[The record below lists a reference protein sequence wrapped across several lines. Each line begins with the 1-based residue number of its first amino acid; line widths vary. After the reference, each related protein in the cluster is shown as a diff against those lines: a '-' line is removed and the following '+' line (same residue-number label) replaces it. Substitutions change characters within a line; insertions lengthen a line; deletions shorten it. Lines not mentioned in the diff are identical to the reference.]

1 MKSDMR
7 GDPRD
12 EPAPSQS
19 AGRDA
24 SPAVPGLYVHVPFCK
39 TKCPYCDFYS
49 IVSGVTPGE
58 WLTAL
63 SVEAERARG
72 AFAPFDTIYI
82 GGGTPSLLSAAEV
95 ESLFASVRGA
105 FVVAPG
111 AEVTLEANPDDV
123 TPGKLAAWREL
134 GVNRLSL
141 GIQSFDDAELAFLRR
156 RHDARAARAAIELA
170 REAGFGNVGI
180 DLIYGFEGQSLA
192 SWGRT
197 LATALEAAPEHLSC
211 YQLSIEPRTEF
222 GRMRERG
229 EFRAMDEESQ
239 RRFFIRTSETLRS
252 AGYVHYEISNY
263 AREDALASR
272 HNSKYWRHAPYLG
285 LGPSAHSFKG
295 GRRWW
300 NVRSVR
306 GYCDA
311 LADGGS
317 AVEGEETLTAEQ
329 LDLEA
334 LYLGFRTRGGVPLEA
349 LRAFP
354 NWRTALDSLVLESLV
369 AVRGDRVV
377 PTIEG
382 FLVADRL
389 PLAFVEWHE

>member
-1 MKSDMR
+1 MR
-7 GDPRD
+7 D
-12 EPAPSQS
+12 
-19 AGRDA
+19 DA
-24 SPAVPGLYVHVPFCK
+24 AHEAPGLYVHVPFCK

-49 IVSGVTPGE
+49 IVSGATPGE
-58 WLTAL
+58 LLAAL
-63 SVEAERARG
+63 PVEAERARG
-72 AFAPFDTIYI
+72 VFAPFDTLYI
-82 GGGTPSLLSAAEV
+82 GGGTPSLLSTAEI
-95 ESLFASVRGA
+95 ESLFASIRGA
-105 FVVAPG
+105 FVFAPG
-111 AEVTLEANPDDV
+111 VEVTLEANPDDV
-123 TPGKLAAWREL
+123 TREKLAAWREL

-141 GIQSFDDAELAFLRR
+141 GIQSFEDAELRFLRR
-156 RHDARAARAAIELA
+156 RHDARAARGAIDLA

-180 DLIYGFEGQSLA
+180 DLIYGLEGQSLV
-192 SWGRT
+192 SWART
-197 LATALEAAPEHLSC
+197 LAAALETAPEHLSC

-229 EFRAMDEESQ
+229 ELRAICEEAQ
-239 RRFFIRTSETLRS
+239 RELFIRTSETLRA

-263 AREDALASR
+263 ARGDALVSR

-285 LGPSAHSFKG
+285 LGPSAHSFKD

-311 LADGGS
+311 LGGGAS
-317 AVEGEETLTAEQ
+317 PIEGEETLTADQ
-329 LDLEA
+329 LNLEA

-354 NWRTALDSLVLESLV
+354 NWQATLDSLVLESLV
-369 AVRGDRVV
+369 AVMGDRAV